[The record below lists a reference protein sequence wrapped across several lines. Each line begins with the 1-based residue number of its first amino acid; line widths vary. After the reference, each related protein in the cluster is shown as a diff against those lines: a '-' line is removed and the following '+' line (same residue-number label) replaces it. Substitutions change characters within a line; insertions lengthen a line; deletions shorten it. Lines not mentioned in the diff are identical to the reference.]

1 MIGDANFGL
10 MKTRPPPLLALS
22 LSKEHCDTSSVQLV
36 GQLHRWFDKT
46 PFSNKSWYASRWVG
60 VATLLVIHNIALVLM
75 QDKCS
80 FHKDCRCALRQLAVC
95 GLVCLSAG
103 TQRFRT

>member
-22 LSKEHCDTSSVQLV
+22 LSKERC
-36 GQLHRWFDKT
+36 DKT

-103 TQRFRT
+103 TQRLRT